1 MAVLLLMRMMA
12 QRESNA
18 KNTNDEVK
26 PTIFHDFLGRSCASD
41 SSPAATV
48 KPGVGGDGRVSEASL
63 AASASVGGSSGGG
76 RGPISAT
83 SDLGSER
90 QVANHFEGVPFY
102 GPRSDLTGTEMSN
115 RFAGNKRSNSDSAF
129 TGSSRDGFPQAGP
142 ESLDGLHLM
151 KILRNAGGERPR
163 HSHDEAM
170 IFGMHPMRPTPT
182 SRVLQPPTRS
192 RTDASGSKWERA
204 IPLNV
209 GPSMQYPPRVGQVA
223 TFGGQVPSNRF
234 KDANLG
240 PSAISQTAADEGS
253 RTGIKGSGIL
263 SSINAS
269 SGVSDRNPSGVLLPG
284 SKQKSGTH
292 NSEPESLTPRPSQHG
307 SISSSRQMTI
317 FYGGQAHV
325 FDDVHPNK
333 GPGSVIE
340 LAFHS
345 LLQWNLLEPDKLIL
359 KAFEWCLTWHI
370 LWSGADVIMAL
381 AGSNGGSWST
391 TFVPKST
398 APVPGESYIPSG
410 EKETGMASNFASSRE
425 FQRRLSMTGTS
436 NHGFG
441 SGDQISV
448 PPGDQLT
455 LQNVF

>member
-1 MAVLLLMRMMA
+1 MAVLLLMMMMA

-18 KNTNDEVK
+18 KNTTDEVK
-26 PTIFHDFLGRSCASD
+26 PAIFHDFLGRSCASD

-142 ESLDGLHLM
+142 ESFDGLHLM

-170 IFGMHPMRPTPT
+170 FFGTHPMRPTPT

-240 PSAISQTAADEGS
+240 PSAISQAAADEGS

-333 GPGSVIE
+333 
-340 LAFHS
+340 
-345 LLQWNLLEPDKLIL
+345 
-359 KAFEWCLTWHI
+359 
-370 LWSGADVIMAL
+370 ADVIMAL

-391 TFVPKST
+391 TFVPNST

-448 PPGDQLT
+448 PPGSHQGSTKAKDGKAPVQAET
-455 LQNVF
+455 RTEGKQERVD

>member
-1 MAVLLLMRMMA
+1 MAVLLLMMMMA

-18 KNTNDEVK
+18 KNTTDEVK

-41 SSPAATV
+41 SSPAAAV
-48 KPGVGGDGRVSEASL
+48 KPGAGGDGRVSEASL

-129 TGSSRDGFPQAGP
+129 TGSSRDGFPQAGS

-163 HSHDEAM
+163 RSHDEAM
-170 IFGMHPMRPTPT
+170 FFGMHPMRPTPT

-192 RTDASGSKWERA
+192 RADASGSKWERA

-240 PSAISQTAADEGS
+240 PSAISQAAADEGS

-292 NSEPESLTPRPSQHG
+292 NSEPESLIPRPSQHG

-333 GPGSVIE
+333 
-340 LAFHS
+340 
-345 LLQWNLLEPDKLIL
+345 
-359 KAFEWCLTWHI
+359 
-370 LWSGADVIMAL
+370 ADVIMAL

-398 APVPGESYIPSG
+398 APVPGESYIPSA

-448 PPGDQLT
+448 PPGSHQGSTTAKDGKAPVQAET
-455 LQNVF
+455 RTEGKQERVD